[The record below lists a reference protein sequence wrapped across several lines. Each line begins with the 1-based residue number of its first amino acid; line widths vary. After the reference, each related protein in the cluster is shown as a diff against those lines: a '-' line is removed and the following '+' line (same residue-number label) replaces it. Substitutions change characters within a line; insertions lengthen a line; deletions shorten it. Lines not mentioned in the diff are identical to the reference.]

1 MGEVGGVGQVFAL
14 GNYVPGNRTS
24 RLATL
29 LDPDFTHPEFHVLE
43 NLTYFP
49 CQNLKTSKQFGQQ
62 IVFCYPS
69 IRANFYKKKFGNQIS
84 FRSNKVVTLNFGK
97 FKKS

>member
-1 MGEVGGVGQVFAL
+1 MCIFILQKFLEQVLNIMGEVGGVGQVFAL

-29 LDPDFTHPEFHVLE
+29 LDPDFTYPEFHVLE

-49 CQNLKTSKQFGQQ
+49 CQNHKTSKQFG
-62 IVFCYPS
+62 
-69 IRANFYKKKFGNQIS
+69 
-84 FRSNKVVTLNFGK
+84 
-97 FKKS
+97 

>member
-1 MGEVGGVGQVFAL
+1 MGEVGGVGQVLPL

-43 NLTYFP
+43 NLTYFL
-49 CQNLKTSKQFGQQ
+49 CQNHKTSKQFGQRL
-62 IVFCYPS
+62 IFCYPS
-69 IRANFYKKKFGNQIS
+69 
-84 FRSNKVVTLNFGK
+84 RSLHFWKI
-97 FKKS
+97 